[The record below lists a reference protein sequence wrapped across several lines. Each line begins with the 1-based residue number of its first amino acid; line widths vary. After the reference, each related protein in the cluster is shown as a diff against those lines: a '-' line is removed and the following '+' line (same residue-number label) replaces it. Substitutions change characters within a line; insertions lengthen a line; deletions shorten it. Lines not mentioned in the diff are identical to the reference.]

1 MKNIL
6 VIAGLAVMASV
17 AVAQPA
23 AFTDLGVIND
33 TSADYNV
40 ADLDTL
46 VNMDDDGVVIWYR
59 FSIAGDASDAL
70 GTWLDIDTTPSA
82 GTIPNG
88 IDTEIGL
95 YDNLGNLL
103 GNDDDSGMSFYS
115 QLTFGDTDP
124 LRGPITT
131 PTGYT
136 ASLPGDGFNGDLM
149 AGTYWVAVSR
159 FNTVFNA
166 TNWDVLGGGT
176 DAETAMLN
184 FRIGGEAV
192 PEPATMTVLGLG
204 VAAMLRR
211 RKK

>member
-23 AFTDLGVIND
+23 VFTDLGVISD
-33 TSADYNV
+33 VSADYQV
-40 ADLDTL
+40 ADLATQ
-46 VNMDDDGVVIWYR
+46 VNMDDDEVVMWYR
-59 FSIAGDASDAL
+59 FSIAGDATDAL
-70 GTWLDIDTTPSA
+70 GTWLDIDTTPTT
-82 GTIPNG
+82 GTVAPG
-88 IDTEIGL
+88 VDTEIGL
-95 YDNLGNLL
+95 YDNQGNRIS
-103 GNDDDSGMSFYS
+103 NDDDSGVNFYS
-115 QLTFGDTDP
+115 QLSYGDTSP
-124 LRGPITT
+124 LRGPVTIPGFTS
-131 PTGYT
+131 GF
-136 ASLPGDGFNGDLM
+136 SGDGFNGDLM

-159 FNTVFNA
+159 FDTVFNA